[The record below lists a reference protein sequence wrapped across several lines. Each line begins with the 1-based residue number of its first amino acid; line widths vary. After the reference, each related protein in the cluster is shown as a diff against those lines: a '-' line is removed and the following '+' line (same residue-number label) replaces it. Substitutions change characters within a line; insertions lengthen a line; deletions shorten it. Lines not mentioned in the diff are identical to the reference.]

1 MCKNKNIPYA
11 ASVARLIC
19 YYTNY
24 KKLFYLLGSLFA
36 SVASVEVIGSITA
49 NISENTIYAA
59 TVSVINGFVF
69 FVMAGYI
76 FIDLIMLV

>member
-1 MCKNKNIPYA
+1 MGRKESNQTNKQTKDK
-11 ASVARLIC
+11 LK
-19 YYTNY
+19 T
-24 KKLFYLLGSLFA
+24 LFYLPGSLFA

>member
-1 MCKNKNIPYA
+1 M
-11 ASVARLIC
+11 
-19 YYTNY
+19 
-24 KKLFYLLGSLFA
+24 
-36 SVASVEVIGSITA
+36 ASVEVIGSITA
-49 NISENTIYAA
+49 NISENTIYAV